1 MRFLFLGPIA
11 LVAARFLPEHPGI
24 SERQLLDAICQVE
37 SRGREDCADGDG
49 GRSIGPFQISR
60 SYWRDAVEFEP
71 SLGGSFD
78 DCRKRDYAERVVRTY
93 MRRYVPGA
101 WERLDAPVISRTHNG
116 GPIGA
121 QKPATVSYWRKVQRA
136 LLAPSAG
143 RAAGPR

>member
-60 SYWRDAVEFEP
+60 SYWRDAVEFELITRRGWCGRTCAAT
-71 SLGGSFD
+71 SRARGSASML
-78 DCRKRDYAERVVRTY
+78 R
-93 MRRYVPGA
+93 
-101 WERLDAPVISRTHNG
+101 
-116 GPIGA
+116 
-121 QKPATVSYWRKVQRA
+121 
-136 LLAPSAG
+136 
-143 RAAGPR
+143 